1 MIIWGVKLSSLS
13 SDDDEMNVVTFR
25 YIAASIIFQ

>member
-1 MIIWGVKLSSLS
+1 MIILGVKLSSLS
-13 SDDDEMNVVTFR
+13 SDDDEINVVAFR